1 VSPGGEELA
10 MAQEAQG
17 AKRGNR
23 KVRTGE
29 VVKSGADKTVVVAIR
44 RRVQHP
50 LYHKIVNRTSKIMA
64 HDEKNECSVG
74 DVVRVM
80 ETRPLSKRKRWRYIE
95 TVRKAK

>member
-1 VSPGGEELA
+1 
-10 MAQEAQG
+10 
-17 AKRGNR
+17 
-23 KVRTGE
+23 
-29 VVKSGADKTVVVAIR
+29 
-44 RRVQHP
+44 
-50 LYHKIVNRTSKIMA
+50 MA